1 LRRLVDWRDARLSV
15 RQQCV
20 LLGLPRSSLYYEA
33 VLASSAELKLM
44 RRIDE
49 QYLAT
54 PFYGSRRMAA
64 WLCRQGVAINR
75 KRVQRLMRLMG
86 LEAIYPKPRTTV
98 PGHTTQRYPYLLR
111 NLEISRPNQ
120 VWSTD
125 ITYVPLQRGFLY
137 LVAVLDWYSRYVLS
151 WRLSNSLDEEFC
163 VEALEEALG
172 QGQPEIFNTDQG
184 VQFTSRRFVGCLESA
199 GVAVSWDGRGRA
211 LDNVFVE
218 RLWRTVKYEEI
229 YLKAYG
235 DGAEGRESL
244 ARYWKFYNH
253 ERWHQS
259 LDYRTPWEVHRGRRR
274 PLGRT
279 VAGNEPGA
287 EGEGPGRGQVS
298 PGRVR

>member
-1 LRRLVDWRDARLSV
+1 VDWDHAGLSV

-20 LLGLPRSSLYYEA
+20 LLRLPRSSLYYAA
-33 VLASSAELKLM
+33 VPATAAELALM

-49 QYLAT
+49 QYLRT
-54 PFYGSRRMAA
+54 PFYGSRRMTA
-64 WLCRQGVAINR
+64 WLCREGETINR
-75 KRVQRLMRLMG
+75 KRVQRLMRWMG

-98 PGHTTQRYPYLLR
+98 PGTNSTRYPYLLR

-120 VWSTD
+120 VWSAD

-163 VEALEEALG
+163 LEALDEALARG
-172 QGQPEIFNTDQG
+172 RPEIFNTDQG
-184 VQFTSRRFVGCLESA
+184 VQFTGRRFVGCVESA

-229 YLKAYG
+229 YLKAYA

-244 ARYWKFYNH
+244 SRYWRFYNH
-253 ERWHQS
+253 ERLHQS
-259 LDYRTPWEVHRGRRR
+259 LDYRTPWEVHRARRR
-274 PLGRT
+274 SMQPSSRENGPEAQPGGAGKVPVPLGR
-279 VAGNEPGA
+279 
-287 EGEGPGRGQVS
+287 
-298 PGRVR
+298 VR